1 MDMSVGDY
9 AERLMAEEVNPQGA
23 LSSPSFNP
31 TPSHL
36 PGTVLDQAP
45 DISKVEVPEDFIT
58 SVLSE
63 STEDPVVE
71 DQKVIVVPKE
81 ESIQENDLN
90 LLLQEVKSLLE
101 EVKMQL
107 IETTTCG
114 MGGTN
119 QGGATT
125 KEVEVEDPMD
135 KILQKLKK
143 KRRSTK

>member
-135 KILQKLKK
+135 KIIQKLKK

>member
-45 DISKVEVPEDFIT
+45 DISQVEVSNDFIS
-58 SVLSE
+58 SVLNE
-63 STEDPVVE
+63 STEEEVVE
-71 DQKVIVVPKE
+71 ESKVIITPEKE
-81 ESIQENDLN
+81 PIQENELN

-101 EVKMQL
+101 EVKIQL

-114 MGGTN
+114 SLGTN

-125 KEVEVEDPMD
+125 TETPEEDPME
-135 KILQKLKK
+135 KILKKLKK
-143 KRRSTK
+143 KRSSKK